1 MPKMPKSRVC
11 YNDGTNNHRGLNETK
26 IWILY
31 TVKCSIRTIHG
42 IYKTKELAKYVKKDI
57 EKFLPDYRIDIEQ
70 EEIIEEV

>member
-1 MPKMPKSRVC
+1 MRQ
-11 YNDGTNNHRGLNETK
+11 K

-31 TVKCSIRTIHG
+31 TVKYSIRTIHG